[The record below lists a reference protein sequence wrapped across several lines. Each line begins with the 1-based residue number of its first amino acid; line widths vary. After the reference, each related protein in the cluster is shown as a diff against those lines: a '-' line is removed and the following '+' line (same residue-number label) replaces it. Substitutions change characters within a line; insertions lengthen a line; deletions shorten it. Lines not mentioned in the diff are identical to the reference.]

1 VLTIVLT
8 LPDAFKSLATAL
20 PTLIAQVLDAHA
32 RLHTPG
38 GTDYGPIECDLAEA
52 SAAIE
57 RAAHRDLLTSLVPT
71 EPFVVI
77 HGAVHRQALVCEGTY
92 YTLAGSVTL
101 ARPLYRPVDQPAG
114 RVLDPIG
121 LQVGAVGTGWLPQTA
136 TAMAFQMQQGTDREA
151 EKNGLETR
159 RLMYSRG
166 AFASVAHAVG
176 QQVQLYR
183 PDVEHALIEKYVIP
197 AEARTI
203 SASIDRVSVRMEE
216 PKPRAPKRATKGD
229 RTPKRAVAC
238 VWRMAYCAT
247 ITLHDAEGKAL
258 HTIRY
263 GRMPKGDA
271 KALVE
276 GLTDDVMM
284 LLHARP
290 DLRVVQVCD
299 GAAEMWNLL
308 GAEMTEAKLKCAIVR
323 LVDLWHLLE
332 KLGKAARIKY
342 GAARTRRV
350 VEGWRLRLLN
360 APDAAARIEAEIAA
374 WGLAGVSVG
383 EDHPVHEALTFLRN
397 QSAAG
402 RLDYARARRQ
412 GLPVGSGNVEATC
425 KSLFEVRM
433 KRAGARWHDESGE
446 DIVMLRA
453 LALSDRWDE
462 ALKLS
467 LNPLRQKVERAA

>member
-1 VLTIVLT
+1 MATIVLT
-8 LPDAFKSLATAL
+8 IPDEFKSLAAAL
-20 PTLIAQVLDAHA
+20 PTLIGQVTEAHA
-32 RLHTPG
+32 RLHAPG
-38 GTDYGPIECDLAEA
+38 GADYGPIECDLAEA

-57 RAAHRDLLTSLVPT
+57 RAAHRDLLASLIPT

-77 HGAVHRQALVCEGTY
+77 HRTVHRQALVCDGTY
-92 YTLAGSVTL
+92 YTLAGPVTL
-101 ARPLYRPVDQPAG
+101 SRPLYRPIDQPAG

-121 LQVGAVGTGWLPQTA
+121 LQVGAIGTGWLPQTA

-151 EKNGLETR
+151 EKNGRQTR
-159 RLMYSRG
+159 RLMYGRG
-166 AFASVAHAVG
+166 SFASVAHAVG

-183 PDVEHALIEKYVIP
+183 PEVEHALIVNYVVP

-216 PKPRAPKRATKGD
+216 PKPRPPGSARKGD
-229 RTPKRAVAC
+229 RKPKRSVTCA
-238 VWRMAYCAT
+238 WRMAYCAT
-247 ITLHDAEGKAL
+247 ITLHDAEGRAL

-263 GRMPKGDA
+263 GRMPQGDA

-276 GLTDDVMM
+276 GMTDDVMM

-290 DLRVVQVCD
+290 DLRVVQLCD

-308 GAEMTEAKLKCAIVR
+308 GAEMTEAKLNCSIVR

-342 GAARTRRV
+342 GADGAKRI

-360 APDAAARIEAEIAA
+360 ASNAAARIEEEIAA
-374 WGLAGVSVG
+374 WGLAHVSVG
-383 EDHPVHEALTFLRN
+383 DDHPVKEALTFLKN
-397 QSAAG
+397 QRAAG
-402 RLDYARARRQ
+402 RMDYASARRE

-425 KSLFEVRM
+425 KSLFQVRM